1 MQVGLTKF
9 GYKLEKEVV
18 VTLMSKY
25 GNFTQLFASKS
36 RKNWQN
42 FPKGPLPIPFF
53 FFSSHCQMVKTC
65 QKKNPGKKSRKR
77 GKSGQISIF
86 EF

>member
-25 GNFTQLFASKS
+25 GNFTQRFAFKSSKI
-36 RKNWQN
+36 WQN
-42 FPKGPLPIPFF
+42 FPKRPLTIPPPFF
-53 FFSSHCQMVKTC
+53 FHCQMVKTC
-65 QKKNPGKKSRKR
+65 QKKNHGKEVKKK
-77 GKSGQISIF
+77 G
-86 EF
+86 

>member
-18 VTLMSKY
+18 VTLISKY

-36 RKNWQN
+36 SKIFQE
-42 FPKGPLPIPFF
+42 GLSQYL
-53 FFSSHCQMVKTC
+53 FFSPPLAKWWKLPKKRTLARSQEKGVKVARSLYL
-65 QKKNPGKKSRKR
+65 NFSV
-77 GKSGQISIF
+77 
-86 EF
+86 